1 MPLKKKKLN
10 AIFKME
16 LDKVVLKR
24 KWPGRAETLPRKEVE
39 GVALAD
45 SETDS
50 KGTAFKPL
58 RC

>member
-1 MPLKKKKLN
+1 M
-10 AIFKME
+10 FKME
-16 LDKVVLKR
+16 LDKVVLKS
-24 KWPGRAETLPRKEVE
+24 KWPGRAESLPRKEVE
-39 GVALAD
+39 GAALAD